1 MFTRGIIYDGIKYI
15 EIIKDLNSI
24 RNKTLEDLVY
34 CVLVEISMNVNNQV
48 YATEADIFVN
58 LLTNNIK
65 FPRNDD
71 FIYANILQDKSF
83 LSEFNTWLS
92 LIDTSFFNFE
102 SIRIYDTT
110 IDLEDYVRF
119 DIWMIDLINLKKLLI
134 KKSNSLEM
142 M

>member
-15 EIIKDLNSI
+15 EIINDLNNI
-24 RNKTLEDLVY
+24 RNKTLEDFVY
-34 CVLVEISMNVNNQV
+34 CILIEISMNVNNQDFV
-48 YATEADIFVN
+48 TKADNYVN

-83 LSEFNTWLS
+83 LSQFNEWLS

-102 SIRIYDTT
+102 SIPIYDTT
-110 IDLEDYVRF
+110 IDLKDYVRF
-119 DIWMIDLINLKKLLI
+119 DMWIIDLINLKKLLI
-134 KKSNSLEM
+134 KRSNNLEM